1 MSPSVC
7 PRPQYCSTRSPRSPP
22 RSIVSRSENV
32 SVGQVRPGTESAC
45 SARRGMRRELRRP
58 VLLAALGD
66 QLAGLLVRDDHVGV
80 ERAGA
85 QHAHG
90 VVVREHEVAHR
101 LVGVLAQRR
110 RAIAAPRPG
119 WPSPRSRRGSP
130 RPRRPRRWGRPR
142 RSARRRRRRAPRGSA
157 PWRRDRRTRRTA
169 WRPPARTYASGQP
182 RTSRGSSADAPA
194 IISAADPTSTAKSSH
209 RRAGVP
215 MSSPRSASTS

>member
-22 RSIVSRSENV
+22 RSMVSRSENV
-32 SVGQVRPGTESAC
+32 SVGQVSPGTESAC
-45 SARRGMRRELRRP
+45 SDSRGIRANSDCP

-66 QLAGLLVRDDHVGV
+66 QRPGVLVRDDHLGV

-85 QHAHG
+85 QHPHG
-90 VVVREHEVAHR
+90 VVVRQHQVAHG
-101 LVGVLAQRR
+101 LVGVLAQQGQPARAPR
-110 RAIAAPRPG
+110 RA

-130 RPRRPRRWGRPR
+130 RPRRRRRSGRPR

-157 PWRRDRRTRRTA
+157 PSRRGRRTRRTA
-169 WRPPARTYASGQP
+169 WLPPARTYASGQP
-182 RTSRGSSADAPA
+182 RTSRGSSADAPV
-194 IISAADPTSTAKSSH
+194 IISAADPSSTAKSSH
-209 RRAGVP
+209 RFAGVP